1 MHRHQY
7 PVVRLCQ
14 VLAVSPSGYY
24 AWRKRQP
31 SRRQVENDR
40 LTEAIRQIHQASYET
55 YGSPRIHAELQ
66 QQGVVCNRKRVE
78 RLMRHHQIRAVCK
91 RRHRYTTNSAHGL
104 PVAPNLLNQDFVA
117 EAPNRKWVGDIS
129 YVWTADGWLYL
140 AVILDLFSR
149 RVVGWAMGER
159 INHELVQQA
168 LQMALLTRRP
178 GTELLHHS
186 DRGSQYA
193 SQSYRAL
200 LADNQIQLSMSR
212 TGNVYDN
219 SVMESFFATLK
230 TELVHRRQY
239 QTRVEARTD
248 IFAYIEG
255 FYNRRRRHSSLGYLS
270 PEQFESVQQQPWPN

>member
-7 PVVRLCQ
+7 PVMRLCQ

-91 RRHRYTTNSAHGL
+91 RRRRYTTNSAHGL

-159 INHELVQQA
+159 INHALAQQA

-200 LADNQIQLSMSR
+200 LADHQILVSMSR

-230 TELVHRRQY
+230 TELVHRRRY
-239 QTRVEARTD
+239 QTRAEAKTD

-270 PEQFESVQQQPWPN
+270 PEQFESVQQQPCLN

>member
-1 MHRHQY
+1 MDCRS
-7 PVVRLCQ
+7 RL
-14 VLAVSPSGYY
+14 
-24 AWRKRQP
+24 
-31 SRRQVENDR
+31 
-40 LTEAIRQIHQASYET
+40 
-55 YGSPRIHAELQ
+55 
-66 QQGVVCNRKRVE
+66 
-78 RLMRHHQIRAVCK
+78 
-91 RRHRYTTNSAHGL
+91 
-104 PVAPNLLNQDFVA
+104 NLLNQDFVA
-117 EAPNRKWVGDIS
+117 EAPDRKWVGDIS

-200 LADNQIQLSMSR
+200 LADNQIQVSMSR

-248 IFAYIEG
+248 IFAYIE
-255 FYNRRRRHSSLGYLS
+255 FS
-270 PEQFESVQQQPWPN
+270 

>member
-200 LADNQIQLSMSR
+200 LADNQIQVSMSR

>member
-14 VLAVSPSGYY
+14 VLAVTPSGYY

-40 LTEAIRQIHQASYET
+40 LTEAIRQIHQASYAT

-91 RRHRYTTNSAHGL
+91 RRHRYTTNW
-104 PVAPNLLNQDFVA
+104 PMDCRFAPNLLNQDFVA

-140 AVILDLFSR
+140 AVILDSLA
-149 RVVGWAMGER
+149 RVVGWAMGD
-159 INHELVQQA
+159 
-168 LQMALLTRRP
+168 
-178 GTELLHHS
+178 G
-186 DRGSQYA
+186 
-193 SQSYRAL
+193 
-200 LADNQIQLSMSR
+200 R
-212 TGNVYDN
+212 T
-219 SVMESFFATLK
+219 
-230 TELVHRRQY
+230 H
-239 QTRVEARTD
+239 
-248 IFAYIEG
+248 
-255 FYNRRRRHSSLGYLS
+255 
-270 PEQFESVQQQPWPN
+270 QP